1 MKTNLNVALKNMDD
15 VAMTETIKTMVD
27 GKEVSEEK
35 EIPLKTFCINALM
48 ADYQGETVDGNEKLK
63 RYTLAKRIF
72 KAEGEVELSVEEAA
86 LLKQLVPKGHT
97 PLVVGQLFELLEG

>member
-1 MKTNLNVALKNMDD
+1 MKVNLNVSLKNMDE
-15 VAMTETIKTMVD
+15 VAMKDEQ
-27 GKEVSEEK
+27 GNEL
-35 EIPLKTFCINALM
+35 PLKTFCVNALM

-72 KAEGEVELSVEEAA
+72 KADGEVELSVEEAA